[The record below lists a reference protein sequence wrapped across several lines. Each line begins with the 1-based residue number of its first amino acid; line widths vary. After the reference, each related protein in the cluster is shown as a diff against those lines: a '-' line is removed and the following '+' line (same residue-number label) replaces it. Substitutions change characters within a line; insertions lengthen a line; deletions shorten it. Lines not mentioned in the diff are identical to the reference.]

1 MISSKNAI
9 ILVLMFVSAVLGS
22 TLRPSILL
30 ADELP
35 LINLQTMIPVNFG
48 EWHEEANLAR
58 QVINPQQE
66 DVLNKIYSQTL
77 NRTYINSH
85 GYRVMLSIAY
95 GKNQG
100 RSLQLH
106 RPEVCYPAQG
116 FLVMKNQIGTLNL
129 LGNPIAVTRLQTKQ
143 VQRVEPITYWTVV
156 GDQITKGAID
166 KKMVEIG
173 YAFRNNIPDGML
185 VRISSIDSEANNAY
199 EKHMQFAD
207 AMIEAIPTE
216 NRSRFAG
223 RASSDQ
229 SNQH

>member
-1 MISSKNAI
+1 MMSSKDAAI
-9 ILVLMFVSAVLGS
+9 LILMLISAVLGAV
-22 TLRPSILL
+22 LRPSILL

-48 EWHEEANLAR
+48 EWQEEANLAR

-77 NRTYINSH
+77 SRTYVNSR

-129 LGNPIAVTRLQTKQ
+129 LGKPIAVTRLQTKQ

-166 KKMVEIG
+166 KKIVEIG

-185 VRISSIDSEANNAY
+185 VRISSIDSDVNNAY
-199 EKHMQFAD
+199 EKHRQFAD

-216 NRSRFAG
+216 NRIRFAG
-223 RASSDQ
+223 RASSE
-229 SNQH
+229 